1 MTNRPAQKAK
11 PPLAV
16 THPEVAAQWHP
27 TKNGDREADSVVAGS
42 ERRVWW
48 KCPKGPGHEWQT
60 TPASRTRLGSG
71 CPFCAGQRATR
82 DASLAALFPEVALQ
96 WHPTKNGD
104 QTPDM
109 VLPKSNRPVWWNC
122 TRSEDHEWCE
132 PPSQRLARK
141 SGCPFCSGRR
151 SSKTTSLA
159 ALFPTLASQW
169 HGTKNGDLTPNT
181 VVARSGEKVWWICS
195 AGRGHEWEA
204 RVSRRVRGSGCPFC
218 ARQRVT
224 RDASLAALFP
234 EVALQWHPT
243 KNGDQT
249 PTDMAPRSGKR
260 IWWRC
265 DSGPDHE
272 WQTTPGERTSRGS
285 GCPFCAGL
293 RVSTTNSLATLFPR
307 IAAEWHPTKNGN
319 LTPDQVVAGTEK
331 KVWWKCPKGPDHEWL
346 AMTANRTRLG
356 HGCPFCAGLRVS
368 TTNSLA
374 TLFPRIAAE
383 WHPTRNGNLTPDRIV
398 AGSEEKVWWKCPKG
412 PDHEWM
418 VTPGVR
424 AGQHSGC
431 PFCANR
437 IVSTGNSLATLF
449 PRIAAEWHSSKN
461 GNLTPGRIVAGS
473 NKKVW
478 WLCPESP
485 DHEWQATVVSRT
497 RLVSGCPYCNQRG
510 WTVDKVRAF
519 ISSLRQHIGFLSPA
533 ERWVIFQQSGLLQTH
548 GAARG
553 FVKALATG
561 RFPIEE
567 VDRFIAREP
576 SLVDEFVE
584 DVTRTLEPVT
594 GMEASL
600 MGSALEVPN
609 GIESSDD
616 VADRL
621 VDEADVISAALP
633 IVEAKDVLGWL
644 DSPICASADQEAVE
658 FLLASAP
665 TKMWKHAF
673 QDEDGAVTQAE
684 DFDGDEYAEKVR
696 SRFLDEYRRAV
707 GLSIPPGYRFEIHG
721 LPAQPN
727 LMQRYVATRVQ
738 DSQRLGN
745 WSGTGAGK
753 TLSAILAARLAGAGL
768 TVICCPNSSVD
779 GWRREILLAFP
790 FSIVESKTF
799 TPDWAQAAG
808 DDTGL
813 GSPLTAAPRYLILNF
828 EAFQRPDSARRVKS
842 FVESERI
849 DFVVV
854 DEIHFAK
861 QRAIENISRRRQ
873 LVGAMVS
880 LAGERNPD
888 LHVLGMSATP
898 VINNLQ
904 EGKSLIEL
912 VTGVGHDELDT
923 RPTIPNCMALHQRL
937 VTVGVRWM
945 PEYDTNYKQ
954 LEVPVD
960 CSPFLEEIRALG
972 QGGTVLQLEQ
982 ILTRARLPVI
992 REHVRRKTLI
1002 YTHYIQG
1009 IDRLIRDALQEDG
1022 WKVGFYT
1029 GEEKSGL
1036 NEFIEGDLD
1045 VLIGS
1050 SAIATGLD
1058 GLQQV
1063 CSRLI
1068 VNVLPWTAAEFD
1080 QLKGR
1085 IFRQGQR
1092 EASVTMVIPLTY
1104 AAVNGQHWSWCESK
1118 MQRLRFK
1125 RSIADAAVDGIVP
1138 EGHLRTPAQAYQDL
1152 MAWLERLYTG
1162 DLAVITRPRITIP
1175 LPDLGPADT
1184 ERRVHRYGD
1193 FSSMNRSWNQA
1204 RSSVVHER
1212 LQKNP
1217 EEWAQYHTLYQ
1228 EARSD
1233 WAVVPYKE
1241 MIRWCQKRSGYVIG
1255 DFGCGEAKL
1264 AEAVS
1269 DRHTV
1274 YSFDHVAVN
1283 EDVVAC
1289 DMAHTHLADETL
1301 DVAIFALSF
1310 MGSNVTDYLKEAHR
1324 ALKLDGQLHIIEAT
1338 SRFSDRAQFAATL
1351 GDLGFEV
1358 MPVTDMWKFTHIRAI
1373 KTDRPPKPVEL
1384 RF

>member
-1 MTNRPAQKAK
+1 MTNHPAQKAK

-27 TKNGDREADSVVAGS
+27 TRNGVRTPDRVTHGS
-42 ERRVWW
+42 NRKVWW
-48 KCPKGPGHEWQT
+48 KCPKGADHEWPATVADRTGSKGCPFCSGHAISATNSLAVTHPDLAAQWHPT
-60 TPASRTRLGSG
+60 KNGVLTPDQVTPGSDRKVWWRCPKGLDHEWPAVVGSRTRGAGCPFCARKALSATNSLAALNPDLASQWHQTKNGVQTPDQVTPGSKQKVWWRCPEGPDHEWSAQVSERSGGTG
-71 CPFCAGQRATR
+71 CPFCAGQAVSATN
-82 DASLAALFPEVALQ
+82 SLAALNPDLAAQWHATKNGDLTPDRVVVSSNRKVWWRCPKGPDHEWPATVFNRTGGTGCPFCSSQAVSVTNSLAALRPDLAAQ

-104 QTPDM
+104 LTPDK
-109 VLPKSNRPVWWNC
+109 VVVSSNRKIWWRC
-122 TRSEDHEWCE
+122 PEGLDHEW
-132 PPSQRLARK
+132 LATVFNRARGR
-141 SGCPFCSGRR
+141 GCPFCSGQAV
-151 SSKTTSLA
+151 SATNSLA
-159 ALFPTLASQW
+159 ALNPNLAAQW
-169 HGTKNGDLTPNT
+169 HPTRNGDLTPDK
-181 VVARSGEKVWWICS
+181 VVE
-195 AGRGHEWEA
+195 
-204 RVSRRVRGSGCPFC
+204 GS
-218 ARQRVT
+218 
-224 RDASLAALFP
+224 
-234 EVALQWHPT
+234 H
-243 KNGDQT
+243 
-249 PTDMAPRSGKR
+249 
-260 IWWRC
+260 
-265 DSGPDHE
+265 
-272 WQTTPGERTSRGS
+272 
-285 GCPFCAGL
+285 
-293 RVSTTNSLATLFPR
+293 
-307 IAAEWHPTKNGN
+307 
-319 LTPDQVVAGTEK
+319 K
-331 KVWWKCPKGPDHEWL
+331 KAWWKCPKGANHEWP
-346 AMTANRTRLG
+346 ATVNSRTHG
-356 HGCPFCAGLRVS
+356 VGCPFCSNQAIS
-368 TTNSLA
+368 ATNSLA
-374 TLFPRIAAE
+374 VTHPDLAAQ
-383 WHPTRNGNLTPDRIV
+383 WHPTRNGDLTPDRVV
-398 AGSEEKVWWKCPKG
+398 AGSYRKVWWRCPEG
-412 PDHEWM
+412 PDHEW
-418 VTPGVR
+418 P
-424 AGQHSGC
+424 A
-431 PFCANR
+431 
-437 IVSTGNSLATLF
+437 
-449 PRIAAEWHSSKN
+449 K
-461 GNLTPGRIVAGS
+461 VA
-473 NKKVW
+473 
-478 WLCPESP
+478 
-485 DHEWQATVVSRT
+485 SRT
-497 RLVSGCPYCNQRG
+497 KGTGCPYCYRG

-519 ISSLRQHIGFLSPA
+519 ISSLRQHLGSLSPA
-533 ERWVIFQQSGLLQTH
+533 ELWVIFQQSGLLQTH
-548 GAARG
+548 GVARG

-567 VDRFIAREP
+567 VDRFIACEP
-576 SLVDEFVE
+576 SLVDAFVE
-584 DVTRTLEPVT
+584 DVTRTLEPGT
-594 GMEASL
+594 EASL
-600 MGSALEVPN
+600 TGSALEAPY
-609 GIESSDD
+609 GIEPSDD
-616 VADRL
+616 AADRL
-621 VDEADVISAALP
+621 VDEADVASEGLP

-644 DSPICASADQEAVE
+644 DSPIFASADQEAVE
-658 FLLASAP
+658 FLLASAL
-665 TKMWKHAF
+665 TKIWKHAF
-673 QDEDGAVTQAE
+673 QDEDDAVAQAE
-684 DFDGDEYAEKVR
+684 NFDGDEYAEKVR
-696 SRFLDEYRRAV
+696 SQLLDEYRRAV
-707 GLSIPPGYRFEIHG
+707 GLSIPPGYRFEIDG

-738 DSQRLGN
+738 DSKRLGN

-779 GWRREILLAFP
+779 GWRREILKAFP

-799 TPDWAQAAG
+799 TPDWAEAAG
-808 DDTGL
+808 EETSL
-813 GSPLTAAPRYLILNF
+813 GSPLTTAPRYLILNF
-828 EAFQRPDSARRVKS
+828 EAFQQRDSARRVKS

-849 DFVVV
+849 GFVVV

-861 QRAIENISRRRQ
+861 QRAIENASLRRQ

-912 VTGVGHDELDT
+912 VTGVGHDELET
-923 RPTIPNCMALHQRL
+923 RPTVPNCMALHQRL

-945 PEYDTNYKQ
+945 PDYAMNYEQ

-972 QGGTVLQLEQ
+972 QGGTLLQLEQ
-982 ILTRARLPVI
+982 ILTRTRLPVI
-992 REHVRRKTLI
+992 REHVQRKTLI

-1036 NEFIEGDLD
+1036 DEFIDGDLD

-1085 IFRQGQR
+1085 IFRQGQH
-1092 EASVTMVIPLTY
+1092 ESSVSMVIPLTY
-1104 AAVNGQHWSWCESK
+1104 ADVNGQHWSWCESK
-1118 MQRLRFK
+1118 MQRLHFK
-1125 RSIADAAVDGIVP
+1125 RSIADAAVDGVVP

-1152 MAWLERLYTG
+1152 MAWLERLHTG
-1162 DLAVITRPRITIP
+1162 DLAVITRPRITVP

-1264 AEAVS
+1264 AETVS

-1373 KTDRPPKPVEL
+1373 KTDRPPKGVHL